1 MIGYILGLY
10 HSWKMEKK
18 MENNMET
25 AKGSGLQDLGFTGSQ
40 DLSVYGVDRSR
51 KVYYALGMYV
61 MSRSGSLSP
70 P

>member
-1 MIGYILGLY
+1 
-10 HSWKMEKK
+10 MEKK
-18 MENNMET
+18 MET

-40 DLSVYGVDRSR
+40 ALSVYGVDRSR
-51 KVYYALGMYV
+51 NVYYALGMYV